1 MRIATPILFTS
12 ILGLAVAAPAAT
24 IHVPAEHVSIQ
35 AGVSAAQAGDT
46 VVVAPGRYME
56 AIRMKPGVRLVSA
69 AGPDSTVIKG
79 ADLGEDALSDRVL
92 EIMEGDRST
101 VVEGFAFERGEI
113 AGSAIYVENASP
125 TIRGNVIKDF
135 GWGINLR
142 NSENALIEHNV
153 IEECRTFGIMA
164 YASSPQIWNNE
175 LSNNKP
181 RAIAISGKESQ
192 PVIGGS
198 EQHTNRI
205 FANVLAIVNDS
216 RNDIDAT
223 WNDWGWEVTAEM
235 EASPYPADISVITD
249 GNDEGKT
256 RLGRGTVDYRHWIS
270 ASSFTPDEPRRPRLW
285 WAAPLAVILVSGY
298 LMSVR
303 KRG

>member
-1 MRIATPILFTS
+1 MK
-12 ILGLAVAAPAAT
+12 
-24 IHVPAEHVSIQ
+24 
-35 AGVSAAQAGDT
+35 
-46 VVVAPGRYME
+46 
-56 AIRMKPGVRLVSA
+56 IRRMQL
-69 AGPDSTVIKG
+69 
-79 ADLGEDALSDRVL
+79 
-92 EIMEGDRST
+92 M
-101 VVEGFAFERGEI
+101 
-113 AGSAIYVENASP
+113 
-125 TIRGNVIKDF
+125 
-135 GWGINLR
+135 
-142 NSENALIEHNV
+142 
-153 IEECRTFGIMA
+153 
-164 YASSPQIWNNE
+164 Q
-175 LSNNKP
+175 
-181 RAIAISGKESQ
+181 SQ